1 MKRWE
6 EVGFGD
12 SCLAEVQ
19 LALMAIPWGIPELLQ
34 SFVVE
39 AEPTATADCY
49 TSSVIAWKCRIDSL
63 VGGAWWRL
71 CLSLE

>member
-1 MKRWE
+1 MKQWE

-12 SCLAEVQ
+12 SCVAEVQ
-19 LALMAIPWGIPELLQ
+19 LALMAIPWGIPVLLQ

-49 TSSVIAWKCRIDSL
+49 TTSVIADL
-63 VGGAWWRL
+63 
-71 CLSLE
+71 